1 MHTKIQAEQEE
12 KSQLFKEK
20 MQLSLKLKVQEAS
33 LGASSGEFAAEKE
46 RLIRELQERSEN
58 MKLSTDELAQA
69 KQREEALAQ
78 QILEEKKA
86 AAELQNSIEEKQ
98 REQEANLKRLIKAE
112 QDARDAAKQKEK
124 TISES

>member
-58 MKLSTDELAQA
+58 MKLSTHELAQA

-112 QDARDAAKQKEK
+112 QDARDAAKQKDK

>member
-58 MKLSTDELAQA
+58 MKLSTHELAQA
-69 KQREEALAQ
+69 K
-78 QILEEKKA
+78 
-86 AAELQNSIEEKQ
+86 
-98 REQEANLKRLIKAE
+98 
-112 QDARDAAKQKEK
+112 
-124 TISES
+124 